1 MRDER
6 ERLITILTASLE
18 ALRSTLPLNTEAVL
32 HDLTR
37 PESSVVNI
45 VNGHVSGRK
54 VGDALLSGPEDD
66 TGFLGLLNASQ
77 RVPSQVFS
85 GYMTTTLSGTTL
97 NSASTIYYSE
107 DGVPLVAFCINV
119 DMDVVLKL
127 KRDLDYLLHPAAMT
141 ETPDNPLREIR
152 DKSLDDVISKFRPTG
167 SESKIDFRKRVISE
181 LYAQGFFKIKG
192 SVNHVAKA
200 LGVTRYTIY
209 NYLDKL
215 NDKA

>member
-1 MRDER
+1 MRDEC

-152 DKSLDDVISKFRPTG
+152 DKSLDDVISKFRQTG